1 MYIYIRLSGFAKLKK
16 DGSASAVKVVQP
28 VLKMLHD
35 DNSEAVWVSY

>member
-1 MYIYIRLSGFAKLKK
+1 MNARLSGIPKFKK

-35 DNSEAVWVSY
+35 DTSEAVWVSY